1 MKNLLTLLAVSL
13 VSYTS
18 NAQAP
23 YIPPDL
29 YGDDQKISYGIWE
42 QRGQVVGPDQ
52 APQRDIQYYTE
63 GAYPRAYFREKARIS
78 LVLAVEDTIID
89 TPDTLHRL
97 DLSFTGAQAQNPD
110 AISYLQK
117 DYIQNFYMPWCGPSG
132 VTNVH
137 GFSRVIYQ
145 DIYPFIDMHVY
156 SGRVAQKIAFVVR
169 PGGNPEN
176 LRLKVQ
182 GQDELDLDFWGNL
195 KILLSD
201 KWIYLRQAVAYQV
214 NLDNSMIPV
223 NWTAS
228 YLPDDSAGVV
238 GFHTES
244 YDNTKPLV
252 LLIGA
257 LPMGAATF
265 APGMCYSTYFGGDAW
280 DQIAV
285 NTIDGD
291 GNHYVTGTTYSTF
304 LSFPGTPGT
313 NYFSGSPTLFAC
325 RMNDQ
330 DHVEWKN
337 YFGGSGNAQR
347 PNGIAVRNGPDPKVY
362 VAGWTA
368 TTNFY
373 CEDAS
378 PGNDYFDNSGSG
390 ANNGFIVRFDH
401 NEGVLEHSTYFGNN
415 WMEITDITIDPQGRL
430 IAVGVGIDGM
440 NLPVH
445 QVPLPPG
452 AEQWGYGGGWDGFIA
467 MFNLNDKLLWSTP
480 FGGTG
485 DELAEA
491 VCSRGNKIVVAGFS
505 SSSNFPQA
513 MNGGGNQNV
522 GAGAGSND
530 IMILEFNLNG
540 DQQWGTLFGGNGADR
555 VGPHGLDIDPVTGD
569 IYIVGHTK
577 STNLPLL
584 HPTDWYD
591 STTPSGTN
599 FSGYIAE
606 FSSSRNRRW
615 ITYVNGDADV
625 FLRSV
630 RVGLNREVFVGGF
643 TAGANFP
650 CNWWGW
656 QLYYRD
662 AMFGTK
668 DGVIM
673 RFDQVHNYLWGTYF
687 GGDLVDEINSLA
699 LKEGQRLYACGLTNS
714 PFGPNQYFPLFDE
727 QIPGSWYDEVFGPS
741 QDGFISAFCIG
752 AEPGVGVPTLA
763 ADDDTALA
771 AWLTASGEWSVAG
784 AATGA
789 QILTI
794 ADAAGRLVFSS
805 TVRVFPDG
813 SLRIDPGVLSPGIY
827 VLRVGARS
835 TKVFVQQR

>member
-1 MKNLLTLLAVSL
+1 MKNLLTLLALSL

-42 QRGQVVGPDQ
+42 QRGQVVGFDQ
-52 APQRDIQYYTE
+52 VPQNDIQYYTE

-117 DYIQNFYMPWCGPSG
+117 DYNQNFYMPWCGPSG

-137 GFSRVIYQ
+137 GFSRIIYQ

-156 SGRVAQKIAFVVR
+156 SGRVAQKIAFVIR

-176 LRLKVQ
+176 LRLKLQ

-195 KILLSD
+195 KVLLSD

-214 NLDNSMIPV
+214 NMDNSMLPV

-257 LPMGAATF
+257 LPMSAATF

-304 LSFPGTPGT
+304 MSFPGTPGT

-325 RMNDQ
+325 RMNNQ
-330 DHVEWKN
+330 DHVVWKN

-347 PNGIAVRNGPDPKVY
+347 PNGIAVRNGSDPKVY

-401 NEGVLEHSTYFGNN
+401 TIGLLEHSTYFGND
-415 WMEITDITIDPQGRL
+415 WMEIRDITIDPQGRL

-467 MFNLNDKLLWSTP
+467 MFNLNDRLLWSTP

-491 VCSRGNKIVVAGFS
+491 VCSKGNKIVVAGFS
-505 SSSNFPQA
+505 SSGTFPHV
-513 MNGGGNQNV
+513 MNGGGNQN
-522 GAGAGSND
+522 ASTGAGSND

-540 DQQWGTLFGGNGADR
+540 DQQWGTLFGGNGSDN
-555 VGPHGLDIDPVTGD
+555 VGPHGLDIDPITGD

-577 STNLPLL
+577 STNLPVL

-591 STTPSGTN
+591 ATTPSGTSY
-599 FSGYIAE
+599 SGVIAE

-615 ITYVNGDADV
+615 ITYVNGDSDV

-630 RVGLNREVFVGGF
+630 RVGLNREVFIGGF
-643 TAGANFP
+643 SAGANFP

-673 RFDQVHNYLWGTYF
+673 RFDQVHNYQWGTYF
-687 GGDLVDEINSLA
+687 GGDLVDEIHSLA
-699 LKEGQRLYACGLTNS
+699 LKEGQRLYACGSTTS
-714 PFGPNQYFPLFDE
+714 PYGPDQYFPLLDE
-727 QIPGSWYDEVFGPS
+727 QIPGSWYDEIFNPS

-752 AEPGVGVPTLA
+752 AEPGVGVPAL
-763 ADDDTALA
+763 DDGDNTELA
-771 AWLTASGEWSVAG
+771 AWLTSTGEWSVSG
-784 AATGA
+784 AVSGA

-794 ADAAGRLVFSS
+794 DDAAGRLVFRSM
-805 TVRVFPDG
+805 VRVVPDG
-813 SLRIDPGVLSPGIY
+813 SLRFDPGDLSPGLY
-827 VLRVGARS
+827 LLRVGTRA
-835 TKVFVQQR
+835 TKVLIQQR